1 MGILAKAAPILT
13 DENFTDILPVAWEL
27 MLENDQE
34 LAAAA
39 GILCIKFNY
48 YAVWLSTIFKLYPL
62 GQFLLVEETGVHGET
77 RFIKAI
83 IACIW
88 ILSVFTMFDVLY
100 ILIIF

>member
-1 MGILAKAAPILT
+1 MNKVPIYFFLVQAQKLTQCPMGILAKAAPILT

-48 YAVWLSTIFKLYPL
+48 YAV
-62 GQFLLVEETGVHGET
+62 
-77 RFIKAI
+77 
-83 IACIW
+83 
-88 ILSVFTMFDVLY
+88 
-100 ILIIF
+100 